1 MKKQKPTKTDFH
13 RLETMKGDEID
24 YSDLPATT
32 QEFWDDSEVMMPAPK
47 KHISLRLDQ
56 DVVEFFKRDGQ
67 GYQSKINAVLK
78 TYVFS
83 QEKKKAS

>member
-1 MKKQKPTKTDFH
+1 MKKQKPTKTDFK
-13 RLETMKGDEID
+13 RLESMQDNDID
-24 YSDLPATT
+24 YSDLPST
-32 QEFWDDSEVMMPAPK
+32 QKEFWDDAEVMMPVPK

-56 DVVEFFKRDGQ
+56 DVIDFFKRNGQ

-83 QEKKKAS
+83 HTKKKAS